1 MPALL
6 MYYWQMKLHC
16 KLFNL
21 NNLVKMPVT
30 SKFSFLQ
37 TQMSNMKPSKPI
49 HNTSFSLSMSWDP
62 PSQEPQTQSIQA
74 GPQALNPLCPPWSLV
89 TSCGLM
95 IPEKVY
101 DEQQHSAYK
110 GNHLQVENFVFVVT
124 ICHQQC
130 FQCLHACPCVPGGQI
145 RTTWKLTTVLR
156 NEKCSKIPQKCYT
169 KTMTI

>member
-37 TQMSNMKPSKPI
+37 TEMSNMKLSKPI
-49 HNTSFSLSMSWDP
+49 TRLSLCP

-74 GPQALNPLCPPWSLV
+74 GPQALNPLCPPWSFLEHE
-89 TSCGLM
+89 LR
-95 IPEKVY
+95 PYDPKKVY

-124 ICHQQC
+124 ICHEQC

-145 RTTWKLTTVLR
+145 RTTWKLTTVLK
-156 NEKCSKIPQKCYT
+156 NKKCSQKPQKHHNIKQKNPQST
-169 KTMTI
+169 

>member
-1 MPALL
+1 
-6 MYYWQMKLHC
+6 
-16 KLFNL
+16 
-21 NNLVKMPVT
+21 MPVT

-37 TQMSNMKPSKPI
+37 SYMSNMKPSKPI
-49 HNTSFSLSMSWDP
+49 TRLWIHLLKSP
-62 PSQEPQTQSIQA
+62 R
-74 GPQALNPLCPPWSLV
+74 LNPFRQGPKLWTLYVHLGHFCN

-101 DEQQHSAYK
+101 DEQKHLAYK

-145 RTTWKLTTVLR
+145 RTTWKLTTVLNNKR
-156 NEKCSKIPQKCYT
+156 KCKNVTQRPWQY
-169 KTMTI
+169 KTENPLL